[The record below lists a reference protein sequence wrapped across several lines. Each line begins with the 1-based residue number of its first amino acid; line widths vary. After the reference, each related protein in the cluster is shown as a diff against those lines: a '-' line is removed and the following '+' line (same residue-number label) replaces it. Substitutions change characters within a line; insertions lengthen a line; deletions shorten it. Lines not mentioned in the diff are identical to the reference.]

1 MVSVLQPI
9 RLGPGAALL
18 SKDVKRIHMDF
29 AVKLNDG
36 HLGPRRFW
44 RNYLPRLKYHNPA
57 VPMTVNR
64 TTDQDGPATLTVFF
78 APPSGSQSPTSSP
91 APTSSTSQST
101 LPSEH
106 TPFERAES
114 INMKHKREPEI
125 LALLMEVTK
134 ATPVEATPEEQ
145 AELQELEEQSRR
157 SETDSRRSAE
167 VNEKRQ
173 REANVLA
180 QARGDLAEAQAQ
192 AA

>member
-1 MVSVLQPI
+1 
-9 RLGPGAALL
+9 
-18 SKDVKRIHMDF
+18 MDF

-36 HLGPRRFW
+36 HLGPRKFW
-44 RNYLPRLKYHNPA
+44 RHYLPRLKYHNPA

-78 APPSGSQSPTSSP
+78 APPSDSQSPTSSP

-101 LPSEH
+101 SPSEH
-106 TPFERAES
+106 APFERTES
-114 INMKHKREPEI
+114 INMKYRHEPEI
-125 LALLMEVTK
+125 LALLMEITK

-145 AELQELEEQSRR
+145 ADLQELEEQSSR

-167 VNEKRQ
+167 VNEKKK
-173 REANVLA
+173 READVLA
-180 QARGDLAEAQAQ
+180 QARGDLAQAQAQ